1 MKMCVERISL
11 TVEPDHSEVGA
22 RARIVV
28 ADDQPDVRTALGLL
42 LKADGHAVE
51 TVGSP
56 AALLEAVQRGADLV
70 LMDLN
75 YTRDTTSG
83 AEGLDLLHRLRERH
97 PATPVLVMTAWGS
110 IELAVEAM
118 RRGAR
123 GFVLKPWENGA
134 LQQLVEAELR
144 ESARRA
150 AGSAGGA
157 RSAGE
162 TRDAGSARDLAVAS
176 RVQAELLPRT
186 KPPLANLEYA
196 GLCLQAGAVGGDLYD
211 FLPLGAGRVAFVLA
225 DASGK
230 GVGAALLTAHLQA
243 LLRSQ
248 AVRALDD
255 LAGFLTDVNG
265 QFHASTAPEH
275 YATLF
280 FGVYDEASRVLR
292 YANCGH
298 NPPVLLTA
306 DGSWARLAPTAPVVG
321 LLSEWRVGVAEQV
334 LAPGDLL
341 LIYSDGITEAGR
353 TRNEEFGEKHLR
365 EALRSRRRLPI
376 AELLPSLVGAVEAHA
391 GGAHEDD
398 LTLLGLRAL

>member
-1 MKMCVERISL
+1 MAVEHASL
-11 TVEPDHSEVGA
+11 TVEPERSEA
-22 RARIVV
+22 DRRARIVV

-42 LKADGHAVE
+42 LKTEGHAVE
-51 TVGSP
+51 AVSSP
-56 AALLEAVQRGADLV
+56 TALLEAMQRGADLV

-83 AEGLDLLHRLRERH
+83 AEGLDLLQRLRERH
-97 PATPVLVMTAWGS
+97 PETPVLVMTAWGS

-123 GFVLKPWENGA
+123 SFVLKPWENGA
-134 LQQLVEAELR
+134 LQRLVEAELL
-144 ESARRA
+144 ESARRN
-150 AGSAGGA
+150 AGSAEGP
-157 RSAGE
+157 RSRGE
-162 TRDAGSARDLAVAS
+162 TRDAGSTRDLAVAS

-186 KPPLANLEYA
+186 KPPLINLDYA

-211 FLPLGAGRVAFVLA
+211 FLPLATGRVAFVLA

-298 NPPVLLTA
+298 NPPVLLAA
-306 DGSWARLAPTAPVVG
+306 DGSWARLSPTAPVVG
-321 LLSEWRVGVAEQV
+321 LLSEWRVTVAEQL

-341 LIYSDGITEAGR
+341 LIYSDGVTEAGR
-353 TRNEEFGEKHLR
+353 SRNEELGEARLR
-365 EALRSRRRLPI
+365 EALRSRRRLPVT
-376 AELLPSLVGAVEAHA
+376 ELLPSLVAAVEAHG

-398 LTLLGLRAL
+398 LTLVALRGL

>member
-1 MKMCVERISL
+1 MKMCVEGASL
-11 TVEPDHSEVGA
+11 TAEPEHSEIGA

-42 LKADGHAVE
+42 LKTEGHAVE
-51 TVGSP
+51 AVGSP
-56 AALLEAVQRGADLV
+56 AALLEAMQRGADLV

-83 AEGLDLLHRLRERH
+83 AEGLDLLQRLRERH
-97 PATPVLVMTAWGS
+97 PATPILVMTAWGS

-134 LQQLVEAELR
+134 LQRLVEAELR

-150 AGSAGGA
+150 AGSVGGA
-157 RSAGE
+157 RSPGD

-211 FLPLGAGRVAFVLA
+211 FLPLGTGRVAFVLA

-298 NPPVLLTA
+298 NPPVLLAA
-306 DGSWARLAPTAPVVG
+306 DGSWSRLAPTAPVVG
-321 LLSEWRVGVAEQV
+321 LLSEWRVNVAEQV
-334 LAPGDLL
+334 LASGDLL
-341 LIYSDGITEAGR
+341 LIYSDGVTEAGR
-353 TRNEEFGEKHLR
+353 SRNEEFGEPRLR
-365 EALRSRRRLPI
+365 EALRSRRRLPVT
-376 AELLPSLVGAVEAHA
+376 ELLPSLVGAVEAHA
-391 GGAHEDD
+391 GRAHEDD
-398 LTLLGLRAL
+398 LTLVGLRGL